1 MDQALNNM
9 QVQSSNDKVEVITDE
24 EVNNSQNNFVPIEQ
38 MLNVEQN
45 NNVVTQ
51 SNEQT
56 LENNVV
62 KEKKKDKVLRIQ
74 IFLII
79 LWAVLTAVIYFF
91 GYDLFEP
98 FIKV

>member
-1 MDQALNNM
+1 
-9 QVQSSNDKVEVITDE
+9 
-24 EVNNSQNNFVPIEQ
+24 

-74 IFLII
+74 IFLVI